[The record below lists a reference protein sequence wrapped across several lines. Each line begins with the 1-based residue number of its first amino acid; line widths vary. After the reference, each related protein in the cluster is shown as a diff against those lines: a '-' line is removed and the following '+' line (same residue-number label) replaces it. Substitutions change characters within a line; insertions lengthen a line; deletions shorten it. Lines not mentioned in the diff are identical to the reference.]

1 MLLELLELIILL
13 LIAVIV
19 SSVLD
24 EALPLFS
31 IPLLQIVLGVLIAVF
46 DPSLANVQVDAGVFL
61 LLFIAPLLFNETQHV
76 DKLALWRNKVPIL
89 TLAIGLVLI
98 CVLAVGFV
106 LHWVQP
112 SIGLAAAFA
121 LGAALGPTDA
131 AAVVAL
137 GKEVNLS
144 PRQKALLSGEA
155 LINDASG
162 VVSFQ
167 FAIAAAVTGAF
178 SAVDAGVSFLWLFFG
193 GIVIGLAIGFLLRG
207 IKRVLRV
214 TGLDNT
220 TSNVMIDVLAPFI
233 LYLVAEHIGA
243 SGILSVVAGGL
254 LMNMGPSKANAAMAK
269 TNIVSKGVW
278 EVLVF
283 IINGVLFVMLGMQLP
298 GGISPTWE
306 DVRFSTATLIGLILL
321 ITFVITAIRFV
332 WCLALELLAKPQQEI
347 SAAQTGTIVLTN
359 RQTPASPAIDPFA
372 DPHERQRILDEAEA
386 ERLKAMAT
394 APDYSFKQKCV
405 NALVT
410 TLAGPKGA
418 VTMSIIMTIP
428 YVVES
433 GGTFPFRNMLIF
445 LASGVILCTL
455 ILANFLLP
463 LLAPATESADNNAQ
477 VKALQ
482 VKILRQVVTQL
493 TENKT
498 PQYEKATQVV
508 VRRYRERL
516 RRLRA
521 SEATPECIRSLR
533 LEVLGQQQEVVHYA
547 IVSGQVDK
555 KVGQAFADRLK
566 RIHRSVTRRGYV
578 PGIRRPV
585 MRPGGATAATP
596 VKLSGVIARGAAD
609 GMSKEEL
616 ESMHYLIVL
625 TEKQAIEHL
634 EQRCSTSDNAE
645 IANSAALLLIEHKTA
660 LANFEDKYRESTN
673 TIFNTDPNPLGGL
686 SGVLH
691 AERNAENLRV
701 KEVMAEGYRLEL
713 EKIQECRE
721 AGQLTRK
728 AARDLRE
735 EVYLLQMDAS
745 DALE

>member
-1 MLLELLELIILL
+1 MELLELVILL
-13 LIAVIV
+13 LIAVLI

-31 IPLLQIVLGVLIAVF
+31 LPLLQIVLGVAIAIF
-46 DPSLANVQVDAGVFL
+46 MPNLANVQVDANVFL

-76 DKLALWRNKVPIL
+76 DKLALWRNKAPIL
-89 TLAIGLVLI
+89 SLAIGLVI
-98 CVLAVGFV
+98 VCVLAVGFV

-137 GKEVNLS
+137 GKDVKLT
-144 PRQKALLSGEA
+144 PRQSALLSGEA

-193 GIVIGLAIGFLLRG
+193 GIVVGLAIGAVMRG

-220 TSNVMIDVLAPFI
+220 TSTVVLEVLAPFI
-233 LYLVAEHIGA
+233 LYLVAEHFTV
-243 SGILSVVAGGL
+243 SGILAVVAGGL
-254 LMNMGPSKANAAMAK
+254 LMNMGPSKASAAMAK
-269 TNIVSKGVW
+269 ANIVSNSVW

-283 IINGVLFVMLGMQLP
+283 IINGFLFVMLGMQLP

-306 DVRFSTATLIGLILL
+306 DVRFSTATLIGLIFLL
-321 ITFVITAIRFV
+321 TFVITAVRFV
-332 WCLALELLAKPQQEI
+332 WMLVLECITKPQQEI
-347 SAAQTGTIVLTN
+347 SAAQTGTIVLSTHHSMN
-359 RQTPASPAIDPFA
+359 PSIDPFT
-372 DPHERQRILDEAEA
+372 DPAERQRILEEAEA

-394 APDYSFKQKCV
+394 APDYSFKDKCV

-428 YVVES
+428 YVTSS
-433 GGTFPFRNMLIF
+433 GASFPFRNMLVF

-463 LLAPATESADNNAQ
+463 VLAPAEESAEDHAQ
-477 VKALQ
+477 IKAAQ
-482 VKILRQVVTQL
+482 IKILRQVVSQL
-493 TENKT
+493 AEDKT
-498 PQYEKATQVV
+498 PQNEKATQLVI
-508 VRRYRERL
+508 RRYRERL

-521 SEATPECIRSLR
+521 SEATADSIRALR

-555 KVGQAFADRLK
+555 KVGQDFADRLK
-566 RIHRSVTRRGYV
+566 RMRKSVSRRRYV
-578 PGIRRPV
+578 LSTGRPTA
-585 MRPGGATAATP
+585 RAHGATTATP
-596 VKLSGVIARGAAD
+596 KLSEALGYGQAGGMTAD
-609 GMSKEEL
+609 EL
-616 ESMHYLIVL
+616 ESMRYLIVM
-625 TEKQAIEHL
+625 TEKQAIDHL
-634 EQRCSTSDNAE
+634 EMRCKSDNAE

-660 LANFEDKYRESTN
+660 LANFEDKYRQST
-673 TIFNTDPNPLGGL
+673 TAIFDTDPNPLGGL

-691 AERNAENLRV
+691 AERNAENLKV

-713 EKIQECRE
+713 EKIQEFRE
-721 AGQLTRK
+721 NGQLSRK

>member
-1 MLLELLELIILL
+1 MPLELLELIILL

-31 IPLLQIVLGVLIAVF
+31 IPLLQIALGVCIAVF
-46 DPSLANVQVDAGVFL
+46 DPSLAQVQVDASVFL

-76 DKLALWRNKVPIL
+76 DKLALWRNKAPIVS
-89 TLAIGLVLI
+89 LAIGLVLI

-193 GIVIGLAIGFLLRG
+193 GIVVGLVIGLMLRG
-207 IKRVLRV
+207 IRRVLRV

-220 TSNVMIDVLAPFI
+220 TSNVVLDVLAPFI
-233 LYLVAEHIGA
+233 LYLVAEHVGA

-254 LMNMGPSKANAAMAK
+254 LMNMGPSKANAATAK
-269 TNIVSKGVW
+269 TNIVSNSVW

-306 DVRFSTATLIGLILL
+306 DVRFSTTTLIGLILL
-321 ITFVITAIRFV
+321 ITFVITAIRFL
-332 WCLALELLAKPQQEI
+332 WCLALEMLAKPQQEI
-347 SAAQTGTIVLTN
+347 SAAQTGTIVLSN
-359 RQTPASPAIDPFA
+359 RQTPASPSIDPFA
-372 DPHERQRILDEAEA
+372 DPEERKRILEEAEA
-386 ERLKAMAT
+386 EHLRALAA
-394 APDYSFKQKCV
+394 APDYSFKQKCI

-428 YVVES
+428 YVMDS
-433 GGTFPFRNMLIF
+433 GSSFPFRNMLIF
-445 LASGVILCTL
+445 LAAGVILCTL

-463 LLAPATESADNNAQ
+463 LLAPTDESAENNAQ

-482 VKILRQVVTQL
+482 IKILRQVVVQL

-555 KVGQAFADRLK
+555 RVGQEFADRLK
-566 RIHRSVTRRGYV
+566 RMHKSVTRRGYV
-578 PGIRRPV
+578 PGIKRPV

-596 VKLSGVIARGAAD
+596 LKLSTILAHGAKQ
-609 GMSKEEL
+609 GMNREEL
-616 ESMHYLIVL
+616 ESMRYLIVL
-625 TEKQAIEHL
+625 TEKQAIDHL
-634 EQRCSTSDNAE
+634 EQRCESENAE

-660 LANFEDKYRESTN
+660 LANFEDKYREST
-673 TIFNTDPNPLGGL
+673 TTLFNTEPKALGGL

-713 EKIQECRE
+713 EKIQEYRE
-721 AGQLTRK
+721 SGLLTRK